1 MGGDVDLAWEVLK
14 PLIIGGVSAGVFLAV
29 VFGAIKIG
37 WKYAPWI
44 VVGALL
50 IWFFGQDKI

>member
-1 MGGDVDLAWEVLK
+1 MVGDVALACEVLK

-50 IWFFGQDKI
+50 IWFFG

>member
-1 MGGDVDLAWEVLK
+1 MGGDFDLAWEVLK
-14 PLIIGGVSAGVFLAV
+14 PLIIGGVSVGVFLAV

-50 IWFFGQDKI
+50 IWFFG